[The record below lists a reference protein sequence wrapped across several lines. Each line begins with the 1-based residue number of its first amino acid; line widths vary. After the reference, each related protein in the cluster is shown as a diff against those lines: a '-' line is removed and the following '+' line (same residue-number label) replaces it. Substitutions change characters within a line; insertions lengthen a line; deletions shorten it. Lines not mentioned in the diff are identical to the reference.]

1 MQVEIRLKMIK
12 DVSIFIL
19 LILFISCKENVTE
32 NSVETNEIT
41 NEFRL
46 QFLNEILSDTIG
58 LKLILSKNDLI
69 SNVNTLPP
77 PSFNYNGEEFYKE
90 SHYISVLLEIRDTL
104 FVQKQFEL
112 NPTFS
117 FDGLSK
123 FGFNVFDVNSMR
135 KSGKG
140 YYSVLNEVNLYYK
153 DCKDCKNDCLLVLS
167 KPIFNKNRNKAYLRY
182 GCGSDGR
189 TLIFS
194 KENNVWKIEK
204 EIDIWVE

>member
-1 MQVEIRLKMIK
+1 MIK
-12 DVSIFIL
+12 KVSIVIIL

-32 NSVETNEIT
+32 NSIETIEIT

-46 QFLNEILSDTIG
+46 QFLNEILSDTVNI
-58 LKLILSKNDLI
+58 KLLNSKNDLI
-69 SNVNTLPP
+69 SNRNSLPP
-77 PSFNYNGEEFYKE
+77 PSFENSSVNKE
-90 SHYISVLLEIRDTL
+90 SHYISELLEIRDTL

-117 FDGLSK
+117 FDDLSK
-123 FGFNVFDVNSMR
+123 FGFNVFDVNSMH

-153 DCKDCKNDCLLVLS
+153 GCKECKSDCLLVLS

-194 KENNVWKIEK
+194 KENNVWEIEK